1 MKKYLYLVL
10 PAIAAMFTACSQ
22 DNDVKPVQDNAI
34 TFNAIFPSSS
44 RTSDVAFVSGD
55 CVGLYLTEANVAL
68 QPGGNAVNN
77 ELFSYDGSKWTSERK
92 VYWNAGSYDV
102 FAYYPY
108 KHTVEDTDD
117 YIFTVATDQT
127 GTDYFNSDF
136 LYASAKN
143 VTASA
148 TPIPLQFSHLMSK
161 AVVKIEKSDD
171 YDGEIPTDCQVFIHN
186 TVTDAS
192 ISLNNGGISKS
203 SEGAAH
209 SIKARKIANNEF
221 CAIVVPQNI
230 ETRRPIVEIVTRG
243 VSYLMEGK
251 LSFRQGTQHTLVVTL
266 SKNPEQT
273 KIEIGGSIIG
283 WD

>member
-10 PAIAAMFTACSQ
+10 PAVAAMFTSCSQ
-22 DNDVKPVQDNAI
+22 DNDVKPVQDNVI
-34 TFNAIFPSSS
+34 TFDAIFPTSS
-44 RTSDVAFVSGD
+44 RTSDVAFVGGD
-55 CVGLYLTEANVAL
+55 RVGLYLTEAGVAL
-68 QPGGNAVNN
+68 QSGGNAVNN
-77 ELFSYDGSKWTSERK
+77 ELFSYDGTKWTSERK
-92 VYWNAGSYDV
+92 VYWDNGSYDV

-108 KHTVEDTDD
+108 VPVVDDTDD

-127 GTDYFNSDF
+127 GEDYFTSDF
-136 LYASAKN
+136 LYASVKGIS
-143 VTASA
+143 ASA
-148 TPIPLQFSHLMSK
+148 TPIPLQFYHLMSK
-161 AVVKIEKSDD
+161 AVVKLEKSDD
-171 YDGEIPTDCQVFIHN
+171 YEGDIPADCQVFIHN

-192 ISLNNGGISKS
+192 VSLNNGGVYKS
-203 SEGAAH
+203 GDGAAH
-209 SIKARKIANNEF
+209 TIKTRKLSNNEF

-230 ETRRPIVEIVTRG
+230 ESRRPLVEVVTRG

-251 LSFRQGTQHTLVVTL
+251 MSFRQGTQHTLVVTL